1 MFGPADALNS
11 HLRVWLTCAGRDD
24 CICEEEE
31 CGILTWEV
39 QVQGGLR
46 PGRPLG
52 STHWGLLWQKECKH
66 TCHGRNIIS
75 VDIMAYRVQAYMSW
89 RKEYKRTCHGRKD
102 VSARCHGSKSVGIDA
117 MAERM

>member
-46 PGRPLG
+46 PGRTVGGP
-52 STHWGLLWQKECKH
+52 HWGLLWQKECKH
-66 TCHGRNIIS
+66 TCHGSKNISI
-75 VDIMAYRVQAYMSW
+75 
-89 RKEYKRTCHGRKD
+89 D
-102 VSARCHGSKSVGIDA
+102 V
-117 MAERM
+117 MAERMKERKHICQGRKTVSIDVMAKMM